1 MRGENFGTRDSEHGA
16 ENTKTCRQCE
26 DKRVPSA
33 AAARDSVRGRALGD
47 VELTLSEMGQDASTF
62 ERKAAAA
69 DVHIDLRDFNLLK
82 VVGKGAFGKVRI
94 VQKKSN
100 GKYYALKYINKL
112 QTIRMRAIQ
121 NIFRERCILE
131 DINHPLIVNLRYAF
145 QDDFHMFMVLDLME
159 GGDLRFHLD
168 KHHGFSEAIIRSWA
182 AEIVYA
188 IWYLHSKNILHRDL
202 KPDNVLLDS
211 EGHAHLTDFNIA
223 VNFSDKR
230 MLKSHSGTLAY
241 MAPDILNDKGYMW
254 QIDWFSLGVI
264 LYELFYGKRP
274 FRASTNS
281 ELAKLIKTG
290 KFVFHDCNQVTKQPL
305 RISAEFRDLLSGLL
319 DVDRTT
325 RLGCGPT
332 GGKEIM
338 RHPFFEGVVWDDVS
352 DKRTTPLFVPDISKS
367 NFDATLE
374 KDEVA
379 EDEAYLRYRPKQRKN
394 RTAMTQEL
402 LQQNAS
408 SNPPGGPKPSA
419 SLANFLNA
427 SPLAGNPAPGAV
439 SDVPQNSAS
448 ILQVTQLL
456 SLAQIKDVREA
467 DPKAPNTER
476 VEAELDFIDENY
488 DPYDWEV
495 AERYAIQQ
503 KMQQQQQQQ
512 HARDQ
517 YENGNNGFGERFSD
531 SLSRARSFGSLKMG
545 GGTNTG
551 GTLRAV
557 GSIGNSGGVASGAE
571 YLRRGRRHVE
581 TPEATGD
588 EGYGQNQGAGAQ
600 VQQFFGKM
608 RRKSLVAVNRMQMKG
623 EAPGGVLP
631 RQASLKRDGNTRR
644 H

>member
-1 MRGENFGTRDSEHGA
+1 
-16 ENTKTCRQCE
+16 
-26 DKRVPSA
+26 
-33 AAARDSVRGRALGD
+33 
-47 VELTLSEMGQDASTF
+47 MGQDASTF

-100 GKYYALKYINKL
+100 GRYYALKYINKL

-182 AEIVYA
+182 SEIVYA
-188 IWYLHSKNILHRDL
+188 IWYLHSKSILHRDL

-281 ELAKLIKTG
+281 ELAKLIKAG
-290 KFVFHDCNQVTKQPL
+290 KFVFHDFNQVTKQPL
-305 RISAEFRDLLSGLL
+305 RISPEFRDLLSGLL

-338 RHPFFEGVVWDDVS
+338 RHPFFEGVIWEDVS
-352 DKRTTPLFVPDISKS
+352 DKRTIPLFVPDISKS

-379 EDEAYLRYRPKQRKN
+379 EDEAYLKYRPKQRKN

-402 LQQNAS
+402 LQQNTGTSPAA
-408 SNPPGGPKPSA
+408 GAKPSA

-427 SPLAGNPAPGAV
+427 SPIAGNSTLGGTA
-439 SDVPQNSAS
+439 DVPQNAAS

-456 SLAQIKDVREA
+456 SLAQIKDIREA

-503 KMQQQQQQQ
+503 RMQQQQQQQ
-512 HARDQ
+512 NAREP
-517 YENGNNGFGERFSD
+517 YENGNNGFGERISG
-531 SLSRARSFGSLKMG
+531 SLSRARSFGSLKTVG
-545 GGTNTG
+545 GGG
-551 GTLRAV
+551 ASAAGLRSA
-557 GSIGNSGGVASGAE
+557 GSINNSGGVTNGAE
-571 YLRRGRRHVE
+571 YPRRGRRHVE
-581 TPEATGD
+581 TPEAVVD
-588 EGYGQNQGAGAQ
+588 DRYGQNQGTGVQ
-600 VQQFFGKM
+600 VQQFFGKI
-608 RRKSLVAVNRMQMKG
+608 RRKSLVAANRMPMKG
-623 EAPGGVLP
+623 EVSNGVLP
-631 RQASLKRDGNTRR
+631 RQASLKRDGTNRR